1 MNWKLKVYASFW
13 LEDISLRNNK
23 VSLRLA
29 LHLKTTIQKK
39 FMKVWTCIIAL
50 KLSEQR
56 LKMNFVNREHAM
68 RYEVF
73 TSVTMKKYGSG
84 I

>member
-39 FMKVWTCIIAL
+39 FMKV
-50 KLSEQR
+50 
-56 LKMNFVNREHAM
+56 
-68 RYEVF
+68 
-73 TSVTMKKYGSG
+73 
-84 I
+84 